1 MRLPSLGSPLFFGV
15 PPFYVTFFGLFLAT
29 SCNGWIDQG
38 WKGTVVVVSHNKDF
52 VTRLST
58 THTSIVEGGEVKF
71 LDRPPRASDWEHD
84 AEGQGWK

>member
-1 MRLPSLGSPLFFGV
+1 MHYIPVHTLRLLL
-15 PPFYVTFFGLFLAT
+15 
-29 SCNGWIDQG
+29 QG

-52 VTRLST
+52 VTRLAP
-58 THTSIVEGGEVKF
+58 THTAVVEGGVVKY